1 MATITRRRR
10 KRQITIRCTRSRG
23 PRGFFCLQVN
33 RRGPVNVD
41 VIRLISM
48 YSVSNESPIRFTYR
62 ISHLLCFAVFCAALL
77 FACSVGRNHGISRGL
92 EQGRWLDRE
101 SEFQTFVYDL
111 GALTPETGNHDDQ
124 LLISIQ
130 SKVLP
135 YSWESNGGSASI
147 DIADN
152 SDGRKLIVRHTIDGC
167 VAVDK
172 YVQEI
177 AGINSD
183 GG

>member
-1 MATITRRRR
+1 MHTE
-10 KRQITIRCTRSRG
+10 
-23 PRGFFCLQVN
+23 PRAARLFCLQDF
-33 RRGPVNVD
+33 RRGPVIVD

-77 FACSVGRNHGISRGL
+77 FAYSVGRNHGISRGL

-111 GALTPETGNHDDQ
+111 GALAPETGNHDDQ

-147 DIADN
+147 DIADDP
-152 SDGRKLIVRHTIDGC
+152 DGRKLIVRHTIDGC